1 MDPWFTPSQCDAI
14 IEHVVGLA
22 EIGYCDEIRTARCV
36 TWVNEFEMGI
46 Q

>member
-1 MDPWFTPSQCDAI
+1 MDPCFTPSQCDAT

-22 EIGYCDEIRTARCV
+22 EIGDSGEVRTARCV